1 MIYLALLR
9 GINAG
14 GNNKLNMK
22 ELSLALSQA
31 GLNKVATY
39 INTGNII
46 FESSDLKA
54 KDLERTVH
62 DVILDKFK
70 LDIKV
75 LVKSHSDV
83 RAVAQAIPD
92 YWVNDSD
99 MRCDVMFLW
108 DNYSGE
114 AASDSIQ
121 INKDVDNLIY
131 SYNTLIWQIKRSDYH
146 KSKMNKLIGT
156 NIYKSM
162 TVRNCNTVRK
172 ILDKMNEY

>member
-9 GINAG
+9 GINVG

-22 ELSLALSQA
+22 DLSLALSQA
-31 GLNKVATY
+31 GLNKVTTY

-75 LVKSHSDV
+75 LIKSHSEV
-83 RAVAQAIPD
+83 RAAAQAIPD

-131 SYNTLIWQIKRSDYH
+131 SDDILIWQIKRSYH
-146 KSKMNKLIGT
+146 HKGKMNKLIGT

-162 TVRNCNTVRK
+162 IVRNCNTVRK